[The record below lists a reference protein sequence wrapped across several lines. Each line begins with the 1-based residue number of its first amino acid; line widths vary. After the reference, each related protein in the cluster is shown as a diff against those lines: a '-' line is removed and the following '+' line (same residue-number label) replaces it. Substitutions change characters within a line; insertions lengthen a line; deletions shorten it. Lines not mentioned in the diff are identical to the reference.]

1 MGMKER
7 ICIHSGFGSQEESC
21 FFSVLSFRRLIAW
34 GLSKGLYRD
43 STEAEGV
50 KKG

>member
-1 MGMKER
+1 MD
-7 ICIHSGFGSQEESC
+7 SGFGSQEECC
-21 FFSVLSFRRLIAW
+21 FFSVPSIRRLIAW

-43 STEAEGV
+43 SAEAEGV